1 MANEAR
7 KYRAGASFRFVT
19 YFLDRALVENR
30 ISLVIFVTSKWRY
43 AGITALIITM
53 MPFAALAAP
62 DPAASRVPVVS
73 PSPAASDV
81 PSDPCGG
88 VTRLLATL
96 NRPTIGYSACVVPKG
111 SIVLENG
118 YQNQS
123 QGGDS
128 PGVATTI
135 GQGFQR
141 VGIAE
146 RVELDLIAPTFNRA
160 SSGGTL
166 ATGYN
171 DLGLGFKV
179 ELPQGGKFTY
189 GVDGLFTAATG
200 TGGFSMGGPSQT
212 FNFNIAYAASPAI
225 GFGSTLAFTSA
236 AGNFT
241 TKSTV
246 LGAAPTSRIE
256 RYGFAMPSLVVTAQ
270 IPNAYQ
276 FYVELVGQTKLG
288 PAQGGRIFADFGVQ
302 KLFGQNLELD
312 TEYGN
317 SFTPIGGSRFH
328 YIGVGAGVRV
338 K

>member
-1 MANEAR
+1 MSL
-7 KYRAGASFRFVT
+7 AS
-19 YFLDRALVENR
+19 A
-30 ISLVIFVTSKWRY
+30 
-43 AGITALIITM
+43 ITALVIAL
-53 MPFAALAAP
+53 MPVAALAAP
-62 DPAASRVPVVS
+62 DPTASSAPAVS
-73 PSPAASDV
+73 PSPPASV
-81 PSDPCGG
+81 APSDPCGG
-88 VTRLLATL
+88 ATRLFATL
-96 NRPTIGYSACVVPKG
+96 NRPTVGYSACVVPKG

-128 PGVATTI
+128 AGVATTI

-141 VGIAE
+141 VGITD

-166 ATGYN
+166 ATGYS
-171 DLGLGFKV
+171 DLGLGFKA
-179 ELPQGGKFTY
+179 ELPQGGRFTY
-189 GVDGLFTAATG
+189 GIDGLLTAATG

-212 FNFNIAYAASPAI
+212 INFNIAYAASPAI
-225 GFGSTLAFTSA
+225 GFGTTLAFTSA
-236 AGNFT
+236 AGNLT

-246 LGAAPTSRIE
+246 LGAATTSRIE

-276 FYVELVGQTKLG
+276 FYIELVGQTKLG
-288 PAQGGRIFADFGVQ
+288 PAQGGRIVTDFGVQ
-302 KLFGQNLELD
+302 KLLGQYLELD

-317 SFTPIGGSRFH
+317 SFTAVGGSRIH
-328 YIGVGAGVRV
+328 YIGFGAGVRV